1 MDDDDD
7 PTTCALP
14 GAMGALLAKFD
25 SIMASAN
32 SLPSDFKNKVES
44 GMHRTKMIHKLF
56 VDLSE
61 LEDPPLMAKLWMRE
75 VQELY
80 HDMEDK
86 FAFHAM
92 DDVGNNTIEMA
103 RKIVDFFEARVQ
115 DAWER
120 QKIYGFRGSLA
131 HQPRRFVSCGP
142 RRGIPTRHEDLIEDH
157 GPMEDIVRHIAIERD
172 EELRVACIL
181 GVAGVGKTTLA
192 RRIYQNVRGRFECR
206 AFVRVTS
213 YPDMRR
219 LLTSLFIQIQR
230 QQPHENWDANDLI
243 RNIAS
248 HLENKRYFILV
259 DDIHTASVWDIVS
272 RAFPVGRCSSQIIT
286 TTQVEDVAM
295 ACCSYL
301 SEYIFHMRPL
311 NEKHSRQLFFGR
323 AFGCED
329 DCPIDQLREVS
340 YEIIRQCGGLPL
352 SIVNI
357 ASLFECEPV
366 MTMEHWKH
374 IKNSLCSSL
383 NKDYISSGV
392 EKVLYLVYN
401 NLPPHLKPLL
411 LYLNMYPADYTINKD
426 DLVKQWVAEGFV
438 CLVEGQDR
446 EEVAEGYFDE
456 LISRGMLQPE
466 GTNCH
471 GQVSSCTVHHAI
483 RNLISWK
490 SMEENFITIMDYF
503 QTSFGFPDK
512 VRRLSVQ
519 FGGARGASMPV
530 GIRMSQVRSLAFF
543 GFIKCLPSIVKYKL
557 LRVLVL
563 HIWADQDKTTFDL
576 TTISELYLLKFLKI
590 QCNVTVW
597 LPEKMGNLEFLE
609 TLDVHAR
616 VKDVPSD
623 IVGLKRLLHLLLP
636 SGTALPDG
644 IGEMISLRTL
654 GYFDLTSNLENN
666 ALNLG
671 MLTNLQELHLTCPTA
686 PSGRQLYNIDYV
698 GSLLSKLSNV
708 KSLTL
713 VPSGSSQERTLVVAS
728 SGMSN
733 NNGLNEEAASRPP
746 LIESLQLLPQSC
758 IFSSF
763 PKWLRPLNK
772 LYIIKIA
779 VRELSLSDICLL
791 KELPAL
797 TALSLHV
804 QTTPSTSIVIGQEGF
819 QVLRFFT
826 FRCALVC
833 FIIQKGAMPRVERIK
848 IRFCVNQEGLSS
860 CANAGLDNLT
870 SLKEISAKV
879 WRSGDGYLDTRAAE
893 KAEFDFMATMK
904 KIVNTPI
911 INVRCVE
918 AIAPTT
924 VFAESPSPSQCT
936 SGDKIP
942 REDSGTGD
950 RVSSAVHIIDIVL
963 GKIRLTMKQ
972 KGLSIHIKGA
982 LRFIKDELEMIKHT
996 VNKYDEL
1003 QLQELAYD
1011 IEDVIDGLL
1020 IPEPSGSIHLTSA
1033 VHHFQYPV
1041 RIDYIKERI
1050 VRLEK
1055 QPHKGVHTGSESSG
1069 TGRSPGYST
1078 EEAYLVGMEKRK
1090 EELLDLIV
1098 PLSTNQPQLRVVS
1111 IVGCI
1116 GVGKTALARAIYN
1129 DSCASSHFDCI
1140 AWVVASECK
1149 YVGELLIKIAEI
1161 LQPEVGVTKHADL
1174 HCILAHKRYLVIID
1188 DVQKAKVCKDIVA
1201 AFPRNCM
1208 CSRIIVTTSV
1218 YSVATACSFGR
1229 DVYTMQRLN
1238 QEESESLFWRMVYG
1252 KESTPCWYGTVDASQ
1267 RIFSKCDG
1275 LPLALISVA
1284 KHLNLGNGLDKDHLE
1299 DVGQNLGIYLA
1310 GKTLAFEE
1318 LNRALEHCY
1327 DSLPD
1332 DRHKECLL
1340 YLSIFPKGYLIKRK
1354 ITLRRWI
1361 AEGLVG
1367 AQYASKIFDELI
1379 DRNIVMPVFTGKCSK
1394 DVERCRMHSIML
1406 EFIIQKSSSKNIVT
1420 LIQQHGPLCTPHS
1433 TVGSV
1438 RRLSIQ
1444 SSTEKSFHEVED
1456 ESTALRSLSIFNSNP
1471 FNLQNCMMLRLL
1483 DLEGCTS
1490 LGRGFA
1496 EGLCSLLLLRYLSL
1510 RKTDI
1515 NMLPTQIYKLQC
1527 LETLDIRETQV
1538 KRLTMGVI
1546 MLPKLANLF
1555 GKFQLPD
1562 IPKVTKELS
1571 DFFKRKSVLH
1581 TLSGFVANS
1590 RHSPEYV
1597 MLLAR
1602 KLKKVEVWCNDSPG
1616 SHVPNNS
1623 SSSSQRKRTFLG
1635 KIKRL
1640 LELSRGSMCHQLYQA
1655 TGKFGQPA

>member
-25 SIMASAN
+25 SIIASAN
-32 SLPSDFKNKVES
+32 SLPSDLKNKVES
-44 GMHRTKMIHKLF
+44 VMHRTKMIHKLF

-86 FAFHAM
+86 FAFDAM

-103 RKIVDFFEARVQ
+103 RKMVDFFEARVQ

-142 RRGIPTRHEDLIEDH
+142 RLGIPTRHEDLIEDH
-157 GPMEDIVRHIAIERD
+157 GPMEDIVGHIAVERD
-172 EELRVACIL
+172 EQLRVACIL

-213 YPDMRR
+213 YPDTRR
-219 LLTSLFIQIQR
+219 LLTSMFIQIQR

-248 HLENKRYFILV
+248 HLENKR
-259 DDIHTASVWDIVS
+259 
-272 RAFPVGRCSSQIIT
+272 
-286 TTQVEDVAM
+286 
-295 ACCSYL
+295 
-301 SEYIFHMRPL
+301 
-311 NEKHSRQLFFGR
+311 

-329 DCPIDQLREVS
+329 DCPTDQLREVS
-340 YEIIRQCGGLPL
+340 YEIIRQCG
-352 SIVNI
+352 
-357 ASLFECEPV
+357 
-366 MTMEHWKH
+366 
-374 IKNSLCSSL
+374 
-383 NKDYISSGV
+383 V

-401 NLPPHLKPLL
+401 NLRPHLKPLL

-483 RNLISWK
+483 RDLISWK
-490 SMEENFITIMDYF
+490 SMEENFITIVDYF

-563 HIWADQDKTTFDL
+563 QIWADQDKTTFDL

-590 QCNVTVW
+590 RCNVTVW
-597 LPEKMGNLEFLE
+597 LPEKMRNLKFLE

-623 IVGLKRLLHLLLP
+623 IVGLKRLLHLHLP
-636 SGTALPDG
+636 CGTALPDG

-654 GYFDLTSNLENN
+654 GYFDITSNLENDV
-666 ALNLG
+666 LNLG

-686 PSGRQLYNIDYV
+686 PSGRKLYNIDYV
-698 GSLLSKLSNV
+698 GSLLTKLSNV

-713 VPSGSSQERTLVVAS
+713 VPSGSGRESTLVVAS
-728 SGMSN
+728 SDHPFNIDRHWPG
-733 NNGLNEEAASRPP
+733 RIP
-746 LIESLQLLPQSC
+746 
-758 IFSSF
+758 SS
-763 PKWLRPLNK
+763 
-772 LYIIKIA
+772 
-779 VRELSLSDICLL
+779 
-791 KELPAL
+791 
-797 TALSLHV
+797 
-804 QTTPSTSIVIGQEGF
+804 
-819 QVLRFFT
+819 QVLH
-826 FRCALVC
+826 
-833 FIIQKGAMPRVERIK
+833 IQ
-848 IRFCVNQEGLSS
+848 GLSS

-879 WRSGDGYLDTRAAE
+879 WRSGAGYLDTRAAE
-893 KAEFDFMATMK
+893 KAEFDFMATIK

-924 VFAESPSPSQCT
+924 VFAESPSTVFAESPSPSQCT
-936 SGDKIP
+936 TGDKIP

-963 GKIRLTMKQ
+963 GKIRLTKQ

-982 LRFIKDELEMIKHT
+982 LRFIEDELEMIMT
-996 VNKYDEL
+996 TANKYDEL

-1020 IPEPSGSIHLTSA
+1020 IPEPSGSIRLTSA
-1033 VHHFQYPV
+1033 VHHSQYPV

-1055 QPHKGVHTGSESSG
+1055 QPHKGADTAGPESRSSG
-1069 TGRSPGYST
+1069 YGRSPGYST
-1078 EEAYLVGMEKRK
+1078 AEAYLVGIEKRK
-1090 EELLDLIV
+1090 EELLDLLV

-1129 DSCASSHFDCI
+1129 DSWASSHFDCI

-1229 DVYTMQRLN
+1229 DVYTMQWLN
-1238 QEESESLFWRMVYG
+1238 HEESESLFWRMLYG
-1252 KESTPCWYGTVDASQ
+1252 KESNPYWYGGIVASQ

-1284 KHLNLGNGLDKDHLE
+1284 KHLSLVNGLDTDHLE

-1310 GKTLAFEE
+1310 DKTLAFEE

-1420 LIQQHGPLCTPHS
+1420 LIQQHGPLCTPTS

-1456 ESTALRSLSIFNSNP
+1456 KSTALRSLSIFNSNP
-1471 FNLQNCMMLRLL
+1471 FNLQKCMMLRLL

-1490 LGRGFA
+1490 LGQGFA

-1538 KRLTMGVI
+1538 KRLTMEVI
-1546 MLPKLANLF
+1546 MLPKLAYLF

-1581 TLSGFVANS
+1581 TLSGIVADR

-1616 SHVPNNS
+1616 SRVPNNS

-1635 KIKRL
+1635 KIKVNNPRWKNCQEASLRDNNFDFIRL
-1640 LELSRGSMCHQLYQA
+1640 LNMRSTPLESVSIVSNEFCRDFLSSLEGPCTISSIKLQGNLGSLPDSNKLSELRIKKLQLFSAGLTIQELSVLQCMRDLEYLKLVEHNDRFCHGNFIVEKMGFESLKIMCIEAAMLPKMQFKEGAMASLTSLQLFCPNSKKQPTEIIEGISHLGSLTEVIHNSSMQIA
-1655 TGKFGQPA
+1655 WETIAKENPNRPSVSKWQPE